1 MSWGTWGKNLS
12 TSEMQRQ
19 LAQCIDIGIHSFD
32 HADIYGDYSTEAAF
46 GKAFQNSG
54 ISRSELQL
62 ISKCGI
68 QYTGEA
74 RSNRVK
80 HYEYT
85 SEYIV
90 WSVEQSLQHLHTE
103 YLDLLLLHRPSPLMR
118 PEEIAEAV
126 EILRKDGKILDF
138 GVSNFN
144 PAQTALLEKYTAV
157 STNQIEVS
165 LTNYE
170 AIWDGSLTHMQSS
183 AIRPMAWSPLGSYFK
198 ETSAQQERLQKEVLF
213 LAEKYSITESQ
224 VLLAWLYKHP
234 AGILPV
240 VGTTTISR
248 LREALEATAIVLST
262 EDWFALL
269 VASQGHKV
277 P

>member
-12 TSEMQRQ
+12 TIEMQRQ
-19 LAQCIDIGIHSFD
+19 LVQCIDIGIHSFD

-68 QYTGEA
+68 QYTGGA

-144 PAQTALLEKYTAV
+144 PTQTALLEKYTAV

-198 ETSAQQERLQKEVLF
+198 ETSAQQKRLQKEVLF

-248 LREALEATAIVLST
+248 LREALEAAAIVLST